1 MRSTRRNSDHSSGTL
16 KAEKQIC
23 KRELSSRL
31 DFDSGA
37 VIPGP
42 PGTGKTSLCKA
53 LAHKLAIRLSDRYRF
68 GQVPA
73 PLSILPS
80 IFVELTIFT
89 RFSSDGEE
97 GLLLRAPCASFL
109 N

>member
-1 MRSTRRNSDHSSGTL
+1 MRSTRRNSGHSSGTR
-16 KAEKQIC
+16 KAEKQIS
-23 KRELSSRL
+23 RHELSSGL
-31 DFDSGA
+31 DWDSGV
-37 VIPGP
+37 VIAGP

-80 IFVELTIFT
+80 IFVELTIFV
-89 RFSSDGEE
+89 RFSPDGEE
-97 GLLLRAPCASFL
+97 VLLLRALGRRF
-109 N
+109 